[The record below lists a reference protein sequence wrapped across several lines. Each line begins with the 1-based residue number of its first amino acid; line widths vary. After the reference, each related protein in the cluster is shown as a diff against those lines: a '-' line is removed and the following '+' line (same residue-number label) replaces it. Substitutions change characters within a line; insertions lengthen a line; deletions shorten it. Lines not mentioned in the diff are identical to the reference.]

1 MRKEISPEMY
11 NYNKFPGP
19 VFVHFDHIIKSDEI
33 SFSLLDNHKEAFNLE
48 AFNQRFSEWLLKYDY
63 IVGDWGNE
71 QLRLKGFYKD
81 DKPVANYNKISHLED
96 YLKEYCAF
104 GCAYFVLENAEPRE
118 IISED
123 EEPSKRRRRRRRKP
137 LNTKIQNEFTMATNV
152 DKAPKEFKMTTNV
165 NRDRQEKKRQR
176 KTERELHDVGQHFT
190 IRKKE
195 R

>member
-19 VFVHFDHIIKSDEI
+19 VFVHLDQIVKSDDI
-33 SFSLLDNHKEAFNLE
+33 SFILLDNHKEAFDAE
-48 AFNQRFSEWLLKYDY
+48 VFSQRFSEWLLKYDY

-81 DKPVANYNKISHLED
+81 DRPVASPYKISHLED

-118 IISED
+118 LVSED
-123 EEPSKRRRRRRRKP
+123 EVPTKRRRRRRRKP
-137 LNTKIQNEFTMATNV
+137 AGAKNQK
-152 DKAPKEFKMTTNV
+152 DFKMTSI
-165 NRDRQEKKRQR
+165 DRNKQEKMRR
-176 KTERELHDVGQHFT
+176 RDFERDVQEAQQHFT

-195 R
+195 K